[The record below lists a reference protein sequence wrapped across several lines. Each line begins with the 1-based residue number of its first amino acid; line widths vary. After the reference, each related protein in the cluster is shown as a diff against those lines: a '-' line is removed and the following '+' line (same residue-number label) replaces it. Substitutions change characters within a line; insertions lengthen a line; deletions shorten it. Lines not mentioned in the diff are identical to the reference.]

1 MIALPGIYFFSI
13 RKNNDEQ
20 SLRSHWAI
28 WKARPAKF
36 LIITKNFFGSFFFPA
51 LRCTKKTHHF
61 HYPWFITGWRQIEP
75 IKKKEKKSTQE
86 SDDGRT
92 HHTSVA
98 LQLDPNYLRFQKF
111 LNPLIERVPRSAMMG
126 QIELIQRWK
135 LCPLVGRFAAGC
147 AALEYRMN
155 EMLAHIVEFLR
166 GRFGL
171 SFRFLF
177 CAIWFSVDTQEEVEK
192 KKSKQSFRIIDWIIA
207 DVGNDAV
214 RRLRLK
220 FLRSIEWH

>member
-1 MIALPGIYFFSI
+1 MKGAPSKVFNYHKEFFWFVFFSCPSMH
-13 RKNNDEQ
+13 KKDSSF
-20 SLRSHWAI
+20 SLPVI
-28 WKARPAKF
+28 YY
-36 LIITKNFFGSFFFPA
+36 GM
-51 LRCTKKTHHF
+51 KTN
-61 HYPWFITGWRQIEP
+61 WTN
-75 IKKKEKKSTQE
+75 KKKEKKSTQE

>member
-28 WKARPAKF
+28 WKARLAKF
-36 LIITKNFFGSFFFPA
+36 LIITKNFFGSFFFLPFDA
-51 LRCTKKTHHF
+51 QKRLII
-61 HYPWFITGWRQIEP
+61 FITRDLLRDEDKLNQ
-75 IKKKEKKSTQE
+75 KKKEKKSTQE

-207 DVGNDAV
+207 DVENDAV

>member
-75 IKKKEKKSTQE
+75 KKKREEKYAGVWWWPNSSHICRPSIRSKLLTLPEISQ
-86 SDDGRT
+86 SVDRASASFGDDGSNRT
-92 HHTSVA
+92 Y
-98 LQLDPNYLRFQKF
+98 P
-111 LNPLIERVPRSAMMG
+111 
-126 QIELIQRWK
+126 
-135 LCPLVGRFAAGC
+135 
-147 AALEYRMN
+147 ALE
-155 EMLAHIVEFLR
+155 AVPI
-166 GRFGL
+166 GRPV
-171 SFRFLF
+171 
-177 CAIWFSVDTQEEVEK
+177 C
-192 KKSKQSFRIIDWIIA
+192 
-207 DVGNDAV
+207 
-214 RRLRLK
+214 RRLCCAW
-220 FLRSIEWH
+220 IPDEWNACAHRRISPW